1 MKIFNLIKRTYRIK
15 TEQESQIKKS
25 SKKQKC
31 SESEMLRRI
40 IKYYF
45 EENL

>member
-1 MKIFNLIKRTYRIK
+1 MKPNLIKRTYRIT
-15 TEQESQIKKS
+15 TEQEKDIKKTA
-25 SKKQKC
+25 KKTKC